1 MSMKPRPVP
10 KGWAEP
16 ISEWTAALAAGGRRP
31 ETIHL
36 RIEWVRRFARDL
48 RAGPWTV
55 GPLSII
61 EWSGA
66 HDWARDTRRS
76 AHQSVGQF
84 YRWAESVGYIEAA
97 PPVPSVRQSDP
108 APRPATPGAIAT
120 AGRSP
125 DPRVRLMVRLGA
137 ELGMRRGEVARAHT
151 RDLVSDLAGWS
162 LVVHGK
168 GGRTRVIPLPHSLAD
183 ELVALPSGFFFPGAD
198 HGHLSPAWVGRL
210 VGRALPKGTTMH
222 ALRHSFASKG
232 FACTRN
238 LVAVQRALGHASP
251 STTLRY
257 ILVPDDDVREVVEAI
272 A

>member
-10 KGWAEP
+10 EGWAGP

-55 GPLSII
+55 GPLSVI

-76 AHQSVGQF
+76 AHQSVRQF
-84 YRWAESVGYIEAA
+84 YRWAQGVGYIDVA

-108 APRPATPGAIAT
+108 APRPATLGAIAV
-120 AGRSP
+120 ARCSD
-125 DPRVRLMVRLGA
+125 DPRVRLMVRLAA

-151 RDLVSDLAGWS
+151 RDLVRDLAGWS

-168 GGRTRVIPLPHSLAD
+168 GGKTRMLPLPHALAD
-183 ELVALPSGFFFPGAD
+183 ELTQIPSGFFFPGAD
-198 HGHLSPAWVGRL
+198 HGHLSPAWVGKL
-210 VGRALPKGTTMH
+210 VGRALPEGTTMH
-222 ALRHSFASKG
+222 ALRHAFASTG
-232 FACTRN
+232 FAKTRN

-257 ILVPDDDVREVVEAI
+257 VLVPDDDVREVVEAV